1 MADKLSIEEPVRRA
15 IDANLKYYRALG
27 EVTQEY
33 VRALLGVW
41 RDLPIRL
48 GSLGSFGSSGS
59 APAPSSA
66 ATRAPSGG
74 TATLVLEGE
83 AGQEAESVFMVENR
97 LPRQVS
103 TTVVTSPF
111 LDPSGRDV
119 RPALRILPGV
129 VTLDPGART
138 LVRIVVAVTDD
149 WAIDVPYRGT
159 VQVPG
164 LSDTAIPVVLR
175 RRATEMRAAAAERPR
190 GQARKTKK
198 RRRAAG

>member
-1 MADKLSIEEPVRRA
+1 MPDRLSIEEPVRRA
-15 IDANLKYYRALG
+15 IDANLRYYKALG

-33 VRALLGVW
+33 MQSLLDVL

-48 GSLGSFGSSGS
+48 GSLGSTPAGASASMAARATSSGGS
-59 APAPSSA
+59 AN
-66 ATRAPSGG
+66 
-74 TATLVLEGE
+74 LVLEAE
-83 AGQEAESVFMVENR
+83 AGQEAESVFLVENR

-138 LVRIVVAVTDD
+138 LVRIVAVVTDD

-164 LSDTAIPVVLR
+164 LSDHAIPVVLR
-175 RRATEMRAAAAERPR
+175 RRPTEVRATAVAQPR
-190 GQARKTKK
+190 RQARKTKK

>member
-1 MADKLSIEEPVRRA
+1 MPDKLSIEEPVRRA
-15 IDANLKYYRALG
+15 LDANLRYYRALG

-33 VRALLGVW
+33 VQALLGVW

-48 GSLGSFGSSGS
+48 SSLGSLGSPPV
-59 APAPSSA
+59 AASA
-66 ATRAPSGG
+66 ATGTRGTPSGG
-74 TATLVLEGE
+74 TAILVLEAE

-119 RPALRILPGV
+119 QPALRILPGV

-138 LVRIVVAVTDD
+138 LVRIVAVVTDD

-164 LSDTAIPVVLR
+164 LSDSAIPVVLR
-175 RRATEMRAAAAERPR
+175 RRATEVRAAAAEQPR
-190 GQARKTKK
+190 RQARKTKK
-198 RRRAAG
+198 RRRVTG

>member
-1 MADKLSIEEPVRRA
+1 MADKLSFEEPVRRA

-33 VRALLGVW
+33 VQSLLGVW

-48 GSLGSFGSSGS
+48 GSLGSSRAAG
-59 APAPSSA
+59 PAA
-66 ATRAPSGG
+66 ATTRATPSGG
-74 TATLVLEGE
+74 TATLVLEAE

-119 RPALRILPGV
+119 QPALRILPGV

-164 LSDTAIPVVLR
+164 LSDHAIPVVLR
-175 RRATEMRAAAAERPR
+175 RRGTDAHAAVAPPR
-190 GQARKTKK
+190 RQARKTKK
-198 RRRAAG
+198 RRRSTG

>member
-1 MADKLSIEEPVRRA
+1 MADKLSFEEPVRRA

-33 VRALLGVW
+33 VQSLLGVW
-41 RDLPIRL
+41 RDLPIRI
-48 GSLGSFGSSGS
+48 GSLGSSG
-59 APAPSSA
+59 AAGPSSA
-66 ATRAPSGG
+66 ATRATPSGG
-74 TATLVLEGE
+74 TATLVLEAE

-119 RPALRILPGV
+119 QPALRILPGV

-164 LSDTAIPVVLR
+164 LSDHAIPVVLR
-175 RRATEMRAAAAERPR
+175 RRGTDAPVAVAPPR
-190 GQARKTKK
+190 RQARKTKK
-198 RRRAAG
+198 RRRPTG

>member
-1 MADKLSIEEPVRRA
+1 MPDRLSIEEPVRRA
-15 IDANLKYYRALG
+15 IDANLRYYKALG

-33 VRALLGVW
+33 MQSLLGVL

-48 GSLGSFGSSGS
+48 GSLGSTPARAS
-59 APAPSSA
+59 ASTA
-66 ATRAPSGG
+66 ARATPSGG
-74 TATLVLEGE
+74 SANLVLEAE
-83 AGQEAESVFMVENR
+83 AGQEAESVFLVENR

-138 LVRIVVAVTDD
+138 LVRIVATVTDD

-164 LSDTAIPVVLR
+164 LSDHAIPVVLR
-175 RRATEMRAAAAERPR
+175 RRATEVRAAAVAQPR
-190 GQARKTKK
+190 RQARKTKK

>member
-1 MADKLSIEEPVRRA
+1 MADKLSFEEPVRRA

-33 VRALLGVW
+33 VQSLLGVW
-41 RDLPIRL
+41 RDLPIRI
-48 GSLGSFGSSGS
+48 GSLGSSG
-59 APAPSSA
+59 AAGPASA
-66 ATRAPSGG
+66 ATRATPSGG
-74 TATLVLEGE
+74 TATLVLEAE

-119 RPALRILPGV
+119 QPALRILPGV

-164 LSDTAIPVVLR
+164 LSDHAIPVVLR
-175 RRATEMRAAAAERPR
+175 RRGTDAPVAVAPPR
-190 GQARKTKK
+190 RQARKTKK
-198 RRRAAG
+198 RRRPTG

>member
-1 MADKLSIEEPVRRA
+1 MADKLSFEEPVRRA
-15 IDANLKYYRALG
+15 IDANLRYYKALG

-33 VRALLGVW
+33 VQSLLGVW

-48 GSLGSFGSSGS
+48 GSLGSLGST
-59 APAPSSA
+59 PAAGP
-66 ATRAPSGG
+66 ATRATPSGG
-74 TATLVLEGE
+74 TATLVLEAE

-119 RPALRILPGV
+119 QPALRILPGV
-129 VTLDPGART
+129 ITLEPGART

-164 LSDTAIPVVLR
+164 LSDHAIPVVLR
-175 RRATEMRAAAAERPR
+175 RRATEVQVAVAQPR
-190 GQARKTKK
+190 RQARKTKK
-198 RRRAAG
+198 RRRPTG

>member
-15 IDANLKYYRALG
+15 IDANLRYYKALG

-33 VRALLGVW
+33 VQSLLGVW

-48 GSLGSFGSSGS
+48 GSLGSSPVLG
-59 APAPSSA
+59 ATA
-66 ATRAPSGG
+66 ARATSSGG
-74 TATLVLEGE
+74 TATLVLEAE
-83 AGQEAESVFMVENR
+83 AGQEAASVFMVENR

-119 RPALRILPGV
+119 QPALRILPGV

-138 LVRIVVAVTDD
+138 LVRIVAAVTDD

-164 LSDTAIPVVLR
+164 LSDHAIPVVLR
-175 RRATEMRAAAAERPR
+175 RRASEVQAAPTKQPR
-190 GQARKTKK
+190 RQARKTKK
-198 RRRAAG
+198 RRRATG

>member
-1 MADKLSIEEPVRRA
+1 MADKLSIEEPVRRT
-15 IDANLKYYRALG
+15 IDANLKYYQALG

-33 VRALLGVW
+33 FKSLLGVF

-48 GSLGSFGSSGS
+48 GSLGSTST
-59 APAPSSA
+59 PAAAATASRSA
-66 ATRAPSGG
+66 AAP
-74 TATLVLEGE
+74 TATLVLEAE
-83 AGQEAESVFMVENR
+83 AGQEAESVFLVENR
-97 LPRQVS
+97 LPRRVS

-119 RPALRILPGV
+119 QPALRILPGV

-138 LVRIVVAVTDD
+138 LVRIVAVVSDE
-149 WAIDVPYRGT
+149 WEIDVPYRGT

-164 LSDTAIPVVLR
+164 LSDHAIPVVLR
-175 RRATEMRAAAAERPR
+175 RRASEAPVAAEKPPR
-190 GQARKTKK
+190 RQARKTKK